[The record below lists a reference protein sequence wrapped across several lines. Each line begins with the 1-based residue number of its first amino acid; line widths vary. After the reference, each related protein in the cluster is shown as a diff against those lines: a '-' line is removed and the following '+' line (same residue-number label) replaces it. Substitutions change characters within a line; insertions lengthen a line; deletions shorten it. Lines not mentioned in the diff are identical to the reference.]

1 MGPMMKLLVTTSEDV
16 IYLPFVGI
24 DTSTIVFTLINTLII
39 FLLYRFLL
47 HKKVVA
53 ILEQRQHKIN
63 EEMDAAEKAQQEAEA
78 VKAEY
83 AQRLEQSK
91 EEANRIVADAV
102 KRAGAREAEII
113 AEAEENA
120 RQLRIRA
127 EEGIEQEK
135 KRALNEVKDQISD
148 VVIMAASAVC
158 EKEISGQDNDRLID
172 SFLVN
177 VGKEG

>member
-1 MGPMMKLLVTTSEDV
+1 MGQMELMVTTSENV

-24 DTSTIVFTLINTLII
+24 DPSTIVFTLINTVII
-39 FLLYRFLL
+39 FLIYRFFL
-47 HKKVVA
+47 HNKVMAV
-53 ILEQRQHKIN
+53 LEQRQKKIN

-83 AQRLEQSK
+83 AQRLEESK

-102 KRAGAREAEII
+102 KKAGAREAEII

-120 RQLRIRA
+120 RQIRIRA
-127 EEGIEQEK
+127 EENIEQEK
-135 KRALNEVKDQISD
+135 KRALNEVKDHISD
-148 VVIMAASAVC
+148 VVILAASAVC
-158 EKEISGQDNDRLID
+158 EKEISQQDNDKLID